1 MIPGPNSKVGWK
13 MWKHLEP
20 WQGARL
26 DFEPMQCVYVCVS
39 REEDREGHL
48 KCTVGVTLKQS
59 QPFAEPPRTARNPA
73 LAPRTSPE
81 PAPQLSGTSP
91 KLLEPA
97 WNPPRTSRNQPGT
110 HNRNQPETHTELPG
124 TTPDRKLPE
133 PAPNLI
139 WAETPKLTLLGKN
152 MAFGYLPIHFFAS
165 YLVIESPFW
174 KLVKYQS
181 HEIPIKSHEI
191 TIRFH

>member
-81 PAPQLSGTSP
+81 PAPQLLGIAQNETRPSPNFLEPGRPTGTS
-91 KLLEPA
+91 
-97 WNPPRTSRNQPGT
+97 RTSRNP
-110 HNRNQPETHTELPG
+110 H
-124 TTPDRKLPE
+124 RKLHR
-133 PAPNLI
+133 
-139 WAETPKLTLLGKN
+139 TLLGKN
-152 MAFGYLPIHFFAS
+152 SMNTQAVGG
-165 YLVIESPFW
+165 VW
-174 KLVKYQS
+174 VNVTT
-181 HEIPIKSHEI
+181 I
-191 TIRFH
+191 TTTICFLLGREAN

>member
-1 MIPGPNSKVGWK
+1 MCESVCVCASSGEDGEAHLTCTVEVAIKKV
-13 MWKHLEP
+13 KHLRNLPEP
-20 WQGARL
+20 
-26 DFEPMQCVYVCVS
+26 
-39 REEDREGHL
+39 
-48 KCTVGVTLKQS
+48 
-59 QPFAEPPRTARNPA
+59 ARNPA